1 MRLDPSRALGAALL
15 SCLPVVCALAQDAAP
30 VPVAVTVPRQSQT
43 TEELR
48 LTGTLTAERSAR
60 LSPRVDGLVA
70 RLRVDAGD
78 RVNAGAPL
86 VELDAT
92 VATHALE
99 RARAGTAEAR
109 ARSAEAQRLVT
120 EARRLV
126 AEKHLPET
134 ELARR
139 EADAKLTA
147 AALLAS
153 EAAER
158 EQSELVRRHVVPAPF
173 AGVVARRLTDVGE
186 WVSRGTPVVEL
197 VATDRVR
204 LDLQAPQERFAAIL
218 DNGTVR
224 VFADSLHGES
234 LPGRIVARVPVSDP
248 AARTFLV
255 RVLVDAAAGRLLPGT
270 SATAIIGLSGARA
283 ALLIPR
289 DALLTYPD
297 GSHSVFVV
305 RDAANGGH
313 VALQRRVK
321 IGRGRAQVEIL
332 DGLQPGDRVVVR
344 GNERLRHRQLVRIT
358 AGS

>member
-1 MRLDPSRALGAALL
+1 MRRNPLRALGAALL
-15 SCLPVVCALAQDAAP
+15 VCLPVACTLAQDAAP
-30 VPVAVTVPRQSQT
+30 VVVAVPRQSQT
-43 TEELR
+43 TEEIR

-70 RLRVDAGD
+70 RLHVDAGD
-78 RVNAGAPL
+78 RVKSGAPL
-86 VELDAT
+86 LELDAT
-92 VATHALE
+92 VATLALE

-109 ARSAEAQRLVT
+109 ARSEEAQRLVT

-139 EADAKLTA
+139 EAEAKLAA
-147 AALLAS
+147 AALAAS
-153 EAAER
+153 QAALR
-158 EQSELVRRHVVPAPF
+158 EQAEMVRRHVVPAPF

-186 WVSRGTPVVEL
+186 WVARGTPVLEL

-204 LDLQAPQERFAAIL
+204 LDLQAPQERFGAIRE
-218 DNGTVR
+218 DAVVR

-248 AARTFLV
+248 TARTFLV
-255 RVLVDAAAGRLLPGT
+255 RVLVDGAAGRLLPGT
-270 SATAIIGLSGARA
+270 SATAVVALAGSRE

-305 RDAANGGH
+305 QDAGSGGRI
-313 VALQRRVK
+313 ALERRVK
-321 IGRGRAQVEIL
+321 IGRGGAQVEIL
-332 DGLQPGDRVVVR
+332 EGLQPGDRVVVR
-344 GNERLRHRQLVRIT
+344 GNERLRNRQPVRIT
-358 AGS
+358 TGS

>member
-1 MRLDPSRALGAALL
+1 MRQARHRALGAALL
-15 SCLPVVCALAQDAAP
+15 ALAPLLSAVAQEPA
-30 VPVAVTVPRQSQT
+30 PVAVVKPRQSQT
-43 TEELR
+43 TEEIR

-70 RLRVDAGD
+70 RLRVDAGA

-86 VELDAT
+86 VELDAA

-109 ARSAEAQRLVT
+109 ARSEEAQRLVT

-139 EADAKLTA
+139 EADAKLAA
-147 AALLAS
+147 AALAAS
-153 EAAER
+153 DAAQR
-158 EQSELVRRHVVPAPF
+158 EQAELVRRHVVPAPF

-186 WVSRGTPVVEL
+186 WAARGTPVIEL

-204 LDLQAPQERFAAIL
+204 LDVQAPQERFAAIRE
-218 DNGTVR
+218 DAPVR
-224 VFADSLHGES
+224 VLSDTLRGES

-248 AARTFLV
+248 TARTFLV
-255 RVLVDAAAGRLLPGT
+255 RVLVDRAAGRLLPGT
-270 SATAIIGLSGARA
+270 SATAVIGLAGARD

-297 GSHSVFVV
+297 GSQSVFIV

-313 VALQRRVK
+313 IALQRRVK
-321 IGRGRAQVEIL
+321 TGRGGTQVEIL
-332 DGLQPGDRVVVR
+332 EGLQPGDRVVVR